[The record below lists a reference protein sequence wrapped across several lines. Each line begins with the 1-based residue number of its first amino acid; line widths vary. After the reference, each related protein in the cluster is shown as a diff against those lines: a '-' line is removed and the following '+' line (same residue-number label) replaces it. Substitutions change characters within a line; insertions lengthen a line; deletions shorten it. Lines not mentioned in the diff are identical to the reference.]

1 METPIA
7 VFIRPLG
14 YRKRNTG
21 AARPLAATPDA
32 RQTLALPPLM
42 LEHRL
47 RTCNRVNGKHFVLI
61 GCAVLLT
68 FTTLYA
74 PQPLLPLLAQEF
86 DVSKSAIAL
95 LVSVTMAPLS
105 IAPIAYGFLLA
116 SIPARSMLMAAA
128 SGLAVTS
135 VILATAPGYEV
146 FLTIRLIQG
155 LILPAMMTGL
165 MTYVAATAKPGQV
178 TSAMAAYVAMTIAGG
193 FLGRAFSGH
202 VAEWLDWPT
211 MFGILG
217 ISQALSALSL
227 RWLPGD
233 AETRFGRVSLSVLPL
248 LLRRPGLLR
257 AYLTIFCAFF
267 VFASLLNYLPFRVS
281 ELAGTANP
289 GRISLMYTGYMM
301 GIVVALLARRLV
313 RLLASE
319 RRLVLTGLVTYLLA
333 TLCFLTPSIP
343 VLFFSMFVFCAG
355 MFTVHSVLPGL
366 VNQLAP
372 DYRGVVNGLYLSAYY
387 LGGTIGSFLPGL
399 LLGAGGWPLFIAGLV
414 TVLLVAIGTV
424 YTGVEQR

>member
-1 METPIA
+1 MN
-7 VFIRPLG
+7 G
-14 YRKRNTG
+14 RN
-21 AARPLAATPDA
+21 A
-32 RQTLALPPLM
+32 
-42 LEHRL
+42 
-47 RTCNRVNGKHFVLI
+47 VLI

-74 PQPLLPLLAQEF
+74 PQPLLPLLAQQF
-86 DVSKSAIAL
+86 QVSKSAIAL

-105 IAPIAYGFLLA
+105 LAPIAYGFLLA
-116 SIPARSMLMAAA
+116 SVPARSMLIAAA
-128 SGLAVTS
+128 SGLAITS
-135 VILATAPGYEV
+135 MILATGPGYEV
-146 FLTIRLIQG
+146 FLIVRLVQG

-165 MTYVAATAKPGQV
+165 MTYVAATAKPGQI
-178 TSAMAAYVAMTIAGG
+178 TTAMATYVAMTIAGG

-202 VAEWLDWPT
+202 VAEWLDWTT

-217 ISQALSALSL
+217 GGLAFSALSL
-227 RWLPGD
+227 CWLPGD
-233 AETRFGRVSLSVLPL
+233 AETRFGRVSLAVLPG

-281 ELAGTANP
+281 ELAGTASP
-289 GRISLMYTGYMM
+289 GHISLMYTGYLM

-313 RLLASE
+313 RLLRSE
-319 RRLVLTGLVTYLLA
+319 RRVVLTGLIVYLVA

-343 VLFFSMFVFCAG
+343 VLFVSMFVFCAG

-399 LLGAGGWPLFIAGLV
+399 LLSSGGWSLFIAGLV
-414 TVLLVAIGTV
+414 AVLVAAISTA
-424 YTGVEQR
+424 YTGVEPR

>member
-1 METPIA
+1 M
-7 VFIRPLG
+7 
-14 YRKRNTG
+14 NTK
-21 AARPLAATPDA
+21 T
-32 RQTLALPPLM
+32 
-42 LEHRL
+42 
-47 RTCNRVNGKHFVLI
+47 FVLI

-68 FTTLYA
+68 FTTFYA
-74 PQPLLPLLAQEF
+74 PQPLLPMLAEQF
-86 DVSKSAIAL
+86 QVSKSAIAL
-95 LVSVTMAPLS
+95 LISVTMAPLS
-105 IAPIAYGFLLA
+105 IAPVAYGFLLA
-116 SIPARSMLMAAA
+116 SVPAKSMLIAAA
-128 SGLAVTS
+128 SGLAMTS
-135 VILATAPGYEV
+135 LLLATGPDYEV
-146 FLTIRLIQG
+146 FLLIRLSQG

-165 MTYVAATAKPGQV
+165 MTYVAATAKADQV
-178 TSAMAAYVAMTIAGG
+178 TTVMATYVAMTIAGG

-217 ISQALSALSL
+217 GGLGLSALSL
-227 RWLPGD
+227 CWLPGD
-233 AETRFGRVSLSVLPL
+233 AHTRFGRISPAMLPE
-248 LLRRPGLLR
+248 LLRRPGLMR

-267 VFASLLNYLPFRVS
+267 VFASLLNYLPFRIS
-281 ELAGTANP
+281 ELAGTADP

-313 RLLASE
+313 SLLASE
-319 RRLVLTGLVTYLLA
+319 RRVVLAGLVTYLVA

-343 VLFFSMFVFCAG
+343 VLFVSMFVFCAG

-399 LLGAGGWPLFIAGLV
+399 LLGFGGWSLFITGLAA
-414 TVLLVAIGTV
+414 VLLVAIATV
-424 YTGVEQR
+424 YTSVEPR

>member
-1 METPIA
+1 M
-7 VFIRPLG
+7 
-14 YRKRNTG
+14 
-21 AARPLAATPDA
+21 
-32 RQTLALPPLM
+32 
-42 LEHRL
+42 
-47 RTCNRVNGKHFVLI
+47 NGKNFVLI

-68 FTTLYA
+68 FTTFYA
-74 PQPLLPLLAQEF
+74 PQPLLPLLAQQF
-86 DVSKSAIAL
+86 QVSESAVAL

-116 SIPARSMLMAAA
+116 SVPARSMLIAAA
-128 SGLAVTS
+128 SALAITS
-135 VILATAPGYEV
+135 LVLATGPGYDV
-146 FLTIRLIQG
+146 FLIIRLIQG

-165 MTYVAATAKPGQV
+165 MTYVAATAKADQV
-178 TSAMAAYVAMTIAGG
+178 TTAMATYVAMTIAGG

-202 VAEWLDWPT
+202 VAEWLNWPT

-217 ISQALSALSL
+217 GGLGLSAISL
-227 RWLPGD
+227 CWLPGD
-233 AETRFGRVSLSVLPL
+233 AQTRFGRVSLNVLPG

-281 ELAGTANP
+281 ELAGTADP
-289 GRISLMYTGYMM
+289 ARISLMYTGYMM

-313 RLLASE
+313 RILASE
-319 RRLVLTGLVTYLLA
+319 RRVVLAGLVIYLLA
-333 TLCFLTPSIP
+333 TLCFLTPSIL
-343 VLFFSMFVFCAG
+343 VLFVSMFVFCAG
-355 MFTVHSVLPGL
+355 MFTVHSVLPGV

-399 LLGAGGWPLFIAGLV
+399 LLSLGGWSLFIAGLAA
-414 TVLLVAIGTV
+414 VLLVAITTV
-424 YTGVEQR
+424 YTGTEQRRAS